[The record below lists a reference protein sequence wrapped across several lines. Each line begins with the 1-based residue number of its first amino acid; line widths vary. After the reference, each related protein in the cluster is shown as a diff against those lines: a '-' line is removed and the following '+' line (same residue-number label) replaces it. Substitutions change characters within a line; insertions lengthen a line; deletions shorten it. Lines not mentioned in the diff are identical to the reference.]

1 MNSNTIRAI
10 LIFTFIICAGIVN
23 ATDYALQIA
32 QIPLS
37 ACLNHSNY
45 RSFTSLA
52 VDPVAGI
59 IYQAG
64 FRTTEFEGQFATK
77 PDWSG
82 YLSAYSASEVT
93 YDPLDPLKQPKA
105 IWEAGDILTKDML
118 AGNSNRKFY
127 MMHDI
132 QSVSLCPTFSSR
144 DECELATEFN
154 WPNLNPNQKSNIS
167 KNEDGTD
174 TKIHQIIIDYFRGSK
189 TNEDPN
195 GNRFFRARTSL
206 LGDIV
211 NSDPV
216 FVGSEDYGYYNLP
229 TTKDWAEGSTYQ
241 SFMNLQK
248 SNRLRMIYVGSNDG
262 MLHGF
267 EAGSWDTTTKTFKA
281 GTGNE
286 VFAYTPGII
295 VNKNLRLRAYY
306 REGTYNHTYLVDGS
320 ARVGDAY
327 FKDTGTGGTCTSSGS
342 DPCWHTVLLGTTGA
356 SPYQNSN
363 APQDYPDQL
372 FFPSGGRGI
381 FALDVTDP
389 SSFSKDYPTGKAKL
403 LWELNNWSEPN
414 SLWQVHGD
422 SDLGMTMAQPSLAR
436 MQNGKWAVIAANGY
450 NSVNQK
456 PVLYLLDVSRK
467 PSDPNFI
474 MRKFSPCQTGSYCP
488 ANVANGLSTPIAVDV
503 NNDRRVDYIYAGDLT
518 GNLWKFDVNCPSIKK
533 DTGDDLD
540 CSPSTSWKVA
550 NNGKPLFVACTASGT
565 TCADGNRQPITS
577 KPQVGSVSALQ
588 GNAVYSSTRTKPSVM
603 VYFGTGKYLELADRS
618 VGSTQ
623 TQTFYALW
631 DKNSGDR
638 TIDNTI
644 SDRSRLQPQTII
656 DSKITQFEKD
666 TTSLDSLRVTSNN
679 IPCYVVKDVVG
690 CKTDEDLKLGW
701 YMDLT
706 TPINSPSERAIS
718 FPLLLNGNILFTTI
732 IPSPNPCEI
741 DPVGWI
747 MELDAITGSRTTTS
761 PFDIFGSS
769 TKPDGSVNNLDLV
782 YMTQPGKDPL
792 QVAPSGLKSTVGMVK
807 TPAILPKGDVVDKFF
822 GGSTGLIQKVTDPG
836 ETLGR
841 VSWRQLR

>member
-1 MNSNTIRAI
+1 MNSNIIRAI
-10 LIFTFIICAGIVN
+10 LIFTFIICPGIFN
-23 ATDYALQIA
+23 ASVYALQIA

-37 ACLNHSNY
+37 ACLNDSNY

-52 VDPVAGI
+52 VDPVVGV

-64 FRTTEFEGQFATK
+64 FRTTEFAEQFATH

-82 YLSAYSASEVT
+82 RLSAYEVT
-93 YDPLDPLKQPKA
+93 NGVLDSNA
-105 IWEAGDILTKDML
+105 IWEAGSKL

-132 QSVSLCPTFSSR
+132 RSLCSTFHLP
-144 DECELATEFN
+144 ECELATEFI
-154 WPNLNPNQKSNIS
+154 WTIPKPYLNQIQKNYLST
-167 KNEDGTD
+167 NEDGITNPS
-174 TKIHQIIIDYFRGSK
+174 IGQNIMDYFRGS
-189 TNEDPN
+189 NEKEYPN
-195 GNRFFRARTSL
+195 GEFRVRTSL

-229 TTKDWAEGSTYQ
+229 TTEGSAYQ
-241 SFMNLQK
+241 QFMISKL
-248 SNRLRMIYVGSNDG
+248 SDRPRMIYVGSNDG

-267 EAGSWDTTTKTFKA
+267 EAGSWDTATKTFKA

-327 FKDTGTGGTCTSSGS
+327 YSSNGHT
-342 DPCWHTVLLGTTGA
+342 DWHTVLLGTTGA
-356 SPYQNSN
+356 SPTSDD
-363 APQDYPDQL
+363 PQDNLAQL
-372 FFPSGGRGI
+372 TFPSGGRGI

-389 SSFSKDYPTGKAKL
+389 SNFNKDYATGKEKL
-403 LWELNNWSEPN
+403 LWEFNNWTPPN
-414 SLWQVHGD
+414 PLWQPHGD
-422 SDLGMTMAQPSLAR
+422 PDLGMTMAQPSLAR

-450 NSVNQK
+450 NSFYQK
-456 PVLYLLDVSRK
+456 PVLYLLDVSLK

-474 MRKFSPCQTGSYCP
+474 IRKFSPCETGSHCP
-488 ANVANGLSTPIAVDV
+488 TGAANGLSTPIAVDV

-518 GNLWKFDVNCPSIKK
+518 GNLWKFDVNCPSINKN
-533 DTGDDLD
+533 TGDDTSCL
-540 CSPSTSWKVA
+540 PSTSWKVA

-588 GNAVYSSTRTKPSVM
+588 GNAVYSPTRTKPSVM
-603 VYFGTGKYLELADRS
+603 VYFGTGRYLELADRS

-631 DKNSGDR
+631 DKNSGDW
-638 TIDNTI
+638 TEDNSI
-644 SDRSRLQPQTII
+644 SDRSRLQPQTIVVT
-656 DSKITQFEKD
+656 KITQTSTD
-666 TTSLDSLRVTSNN
+666 TTALDSLRVTSNN
-679 IPCYVVKDVVG
+679 IPCYVKNNDD
-690 CKTDEDLKLGW
+690 CKTDDKLKLGW

-706 TPINSPSERAIS
+706 TPNNSPSERVIS

-732 IPSPNPCEI
+732 IPSPDPCVT
-741 DPVGWI
+741 DAVGWI

-769 TKPDGSVNNLDLV
+769 TSPDGSVNNLDLV
-782 YMTQPGKDPL
+782 YMTQSGKDPL

-822 GGSTGLIQKVTDPG
+822 GGSTGAIQKVTDPG
-836 ETLGR
+836 ESLGR